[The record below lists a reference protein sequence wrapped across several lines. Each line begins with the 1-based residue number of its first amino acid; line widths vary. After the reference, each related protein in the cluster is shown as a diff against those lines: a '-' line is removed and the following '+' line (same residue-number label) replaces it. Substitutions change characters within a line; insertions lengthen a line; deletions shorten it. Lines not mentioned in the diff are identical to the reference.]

1 MKKLLI
7 ITTLFAL
14 AFTYSCSVKQKYAD
28 ANNLTELKVPFT
40 EQEYRTDKTHFRA
53 SQSGASAD
61 LATAKKIALLNARTE
76 LANNVSSI
84 IKAVINQYTNQRTI
98 ENKKEYESKFEEQT
112 MNVINQTL
120 NDVKIIGDKI
130 FKKKRVGY
138 EYFIAVEMDKN
149 IIKHEITKKISA
161 DENLKLDF
169 DAYQFN
175 KVFEE
180 EMDKFEKR

>member
-1 MKKLLI
+1 MDVINLI
-7 ITTLFAL
+7 L
-14 AFTYSCSVKQKYAD
+14 
-28 ANNLTELKVPFT
+28 
-40 EQEYRTDKTHFRA
+40 
-53 SQSGASAD
+53 
-61 LATAKKIALLNARTE
+61 
-76 LANNVSSI
+76 NNV
-84 IKAVINQYTNQRTI
+84 Q
-98 ENKKEYESKFEEQT
+98 
-112 MNVINQTL
+112 
-120 NDVKIIGDKI
+120 IIGDNI